1 MRGAIFDFNGT
12 MLYDAKLQEDSW
24 REFVR
29 RAAGKSVSDE
39 EMQKY
44 VFGRNMEAA
53 AEHFFGAGLPT
64 SEIQR
69 LEDEKESIYRDM
81 CLKSPDFHLAAGL
94 PQFLDRLVRR
104 NIPRIIATASYYKN
118 VEFFF
123 ERLGLDRWFDL
134 SVTVYNDRTFK
145 GKPEPDIFLRAAGRL
160 GLPAADCVI
169 FEDSRSGVA
178 AARRAGAE
186 TVVGISS
193 MLRDDE
199 LIACGADFAVKD
211 YRDERLLAL
220 IGD

>member
-29 RAAGKSVSDE
+29 RTTGKPVSDE

-69 LEDEKESIYRDM
+69 LEDEKEGIYRDM
-81 CLKSPDFHLAAGL
+81 CLKSPDFHLADGL
-94 PQFLDRLVRR
+94 PQFLDELVRR

-118 VEFFF
+118 VVFFF
-123 ERLGLDRWFDL
+123 ERLGLARWFEL

-145 GKPEPDIFLRAAGRL
+145 GKPEPDIFLRAAARL
-160 GLPAADCVI
+160 GLPADECVI

-178 AARRAGAE
+178 AAKRAGAE

-193 MLRDDE
+193 MLTDDE

-211 YRDERLLAL
+211 YRDKRLLAL